1 MESIDSLKI
10 ENANKM
16 VMEKLR
22 IILTPDEMI
31 SVATNLINNI
41 GVPEN

>member
-1 MESIDSLKI
+1 MESINSLKV
-10 ENANKM
+10 ENANNM
-16 VMEKLR
+16 LMEKLR